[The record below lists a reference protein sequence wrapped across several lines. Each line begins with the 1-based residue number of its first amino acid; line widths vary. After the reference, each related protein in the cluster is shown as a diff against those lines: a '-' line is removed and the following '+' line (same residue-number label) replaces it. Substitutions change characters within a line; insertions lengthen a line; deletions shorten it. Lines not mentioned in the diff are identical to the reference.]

1 LVLILLLPADKM
13 VLLFERS
20 VKQMKKRNLAIL
32 AVAVMS
38 ASILSACGAKDNT
51 NAAANEILIG
61 GIGPLT
67 GGASTYGQSVR
78 DGAELY
84 IKEVNAAGGI
94 DGKKVRLVFEDDQA
108 DGTLASNAFNK
119 LVDNDKVTAI
129 LGGVTSGA
137 TLAIANKATQSK
149 IPMITPSATEPSV
162 TEVGGEYMFRVCYVD
177 SYQGIA
183 LANYSYDTLK
193 NTKVAILYNVASDYS
208 KGIADSFKAAFEAK
222 GGTVTS
228 FLSYNEGDKD
238 FSAQLTQIAG
248 VDAEALLLPDYYGTV
263 GLIAKQARNAGIVA
277 QILGGDGWESD
288 ELYGIGGV
296 GVDGARYITHY
307 FSGDQAPVVAD
318 FVKAFN
324 DAYSKQPDGFSALSY
339 DAMKV
344 LLDAID
350 AADSTDGAAIQ
361 AQMLKTQLEGV
372 TGKMTFGEDRTAVKG
387 AVILEVEKDNLKLVD
402 KVNP

>member
-1 LVLILLLPADKM
+1 
-13 VLLFERS
+13 
-20 VKQMKKRNLAIL
+20 MKKRILAIL

-51 NAAANEILIG
+51 NAATDEILIG

-67 GGASTYGQSVR
+67 GGASTYGQSVK

-94 DGKKVRLVFEDDQA
+94 DGKQVRLVFEDDQA

-248 VDAEALLLPDYYGTV
+248 VEAEALLLPDYYGTV
-263 GLIAKQARNAGIVA
+263 GLIAKQARNAGIDA

-288 ELYGIGGV
+288 ELYGIGGE

-307 FSGDQAPVVAD
+307 FSGDEAPVVAD

-324 DAYSKQPDGFSALSY
+324 DAYSRQPDGFSALSY
-339 DAMKV
+339 DAMRV

-361 AQMLKTQLEGV
+361 AQMLKTQMEGV
-372 TGKMTFGEDRTAVKG
+372 TGNMTFGEDRTAVKG

>member
-1 LVLILLLPADKM
+1 M
-13 VLLFERS
+13 SMSF
-20 VKQMKKRNLAIL
+20 LA
-32 AVAVMS
+32 
-38 ASILSACGAKDNT
+38 ACGAKGNP
-51 NAAANEILIG
+51 AAADEILIG

-67 GGASTYGQSVR
+67 GGASTYGQSVK

-94 DGKKVRLVFEDDQA
+94 DGKQVRLIFEDDQA

-119 LVDNDKVTAI
+119 LVDNDKVSAI

-162 TEVGGEYMFRVCYVD
+162 TTVGGEYMFRVCYVD

-183 LANYSYDTLK
+183 MANYSYDTLK

-208 KGIADSFKAAFEAK
+208 KGIADSFKTAFEAK

-248 VDAEALLLPDYYGTV
+248 VDADALLLPDYYGTV
-263 GLIAKQARNAGIVA
+263 GLIAKQARNAGIEA

-288 ELYGIGGV
+288 ELYGIGGD

-307 FSGDQAPVVAD
+307 FSGDEAPVVAN

-324 DAYSKQPDGFSALSY
+324 DEFSRQPDGFSALSY

-350 AADSTDGAAIQ
+350 AADSTDGAAVQ
-361 AQMLKTQLEGV
+361 AEMLKTQMDGV
-372 TGKMTFGEDRTAVKG
+372 TGTMTFGEDRTAVKG
-387 AVILEVEKDNLKLVD
+387 AVILEVEKDTLKLVD

>member
-1 LVLILLLPADKM
+1 
-13 VLLFERS
+13 
-20 VKQMKKRNLAIL
+20 MKKKLLAIIIL
-32 AVAVMS
+32 AVMS
-38 ASILSACGAKDNT
+38 MSVFAACGTKG
-51 NAAANEILIG
+51 NATAAGEILIG

-67 GGASTYGQSVR
+67 GGASTYGQSVK

-94 DGKKVRLVFEDDQA
+94 DGKKVRLIFEDDQA

-149 IPMITPSATEPSV
+149 IPMITASATEPSV
-162 TEVGGEYMFRVCYVD
+162 TTVGGEYMFRVCYVD
-177 SYQGIA
+177 SFQGIA
-183 LANYSYDTLK
+183 LANYSFDILK

-208 KGIADSFKAAFEAK
+208 KGIADSFKASFEAK
-222 GGTVTS
+222 GGTVTA

-248 VDAEALLLPDYYGTV
+248 VEAESLLLPDYYGTV
-263 GLIAKQARNAGIVA
+263 GLIAKQARNAGIEA
-277 QILGGDGWESD
+277 QLLGGDGWESD
-288 ELYGIGGV
+288 ELYGIGGD

-307 FSGDQAPVVAD
+307 FSGDAAPVVAD

-324 DAYSKQPDGFSALSY
+324 TEYSKQPDGFSALSY

-350 AADSTDGAAIQ
+350 AANSTDGPAIQ
-361 AQMLKTQLEGV
+361 AEMMKMKMDGV
-372 TGKMTFGEDRTAVKG
+372 TGSSMTFGADRTAVKG
-387 AVILEVEKDNLKLVD
+387 AVILEVEKDTLKLVD